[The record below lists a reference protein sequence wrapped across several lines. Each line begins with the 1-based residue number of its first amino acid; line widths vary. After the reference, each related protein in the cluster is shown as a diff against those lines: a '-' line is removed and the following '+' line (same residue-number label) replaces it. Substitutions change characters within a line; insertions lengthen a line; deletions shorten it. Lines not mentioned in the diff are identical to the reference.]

1 MRDYVKDQFGDDVY
15 EIYVDTSVKPAYR
28 TLKNGVE
35 IEYAIWNREVN
46 EHYNNARA
54 GQYVNQILG

>member
-46 EHYNNARA
+46 DTIIMHVLANT
-54 GQYVNQILG
+54 